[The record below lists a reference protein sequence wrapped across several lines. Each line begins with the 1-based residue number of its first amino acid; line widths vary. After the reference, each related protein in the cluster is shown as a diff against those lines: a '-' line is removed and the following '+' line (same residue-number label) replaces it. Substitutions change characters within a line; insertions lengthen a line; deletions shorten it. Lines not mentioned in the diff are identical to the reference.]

1 MSDNEYEEDMDSFS
15 NTNDNDSNETDIL
28 RENIKSKKEII
39 DKRKQKMSS
48 SSEDKSEDEDEDE
61 DDADEDFNDALKKYY
76 RLKNEYEESLND
88 NKKKIM
94 NSSGLSLKE
103 KRIEFNKLKRKCV
116 NCKRPVGTI
125 FNTKFSNDETSDIIK
140 KDRHLIALCGDR
152 DDPCPLNIDINL
164 GATDDIRNIVIK
176 YEKELNEFKN
186 KIIIDKN
193 ELLFGYI
200 TSNIAVEKFEEIK
213 EEIKSTTELFDL
225 YFENL
230 NDIIDNPVKKADLE
244 TLEKGFY
251 ENVDS
256 LKSMVQEFE
265 RSGDTQYVLDAVEL
279 YKNEILVKVN
289 KIMKMKYAYTDV
301 DYNEDEKTY
310 HLYQLKHTIKQFEI
324 DVGEND
330 HAIISMKIG
339 MPQKIKKTSAIKEN
353 PIVDMNQ
360 ERIPSLKKR
369 PKLVIKE
376 STQPLESEPLES
388 EPLESE
394 PLKSEQKTEID
405 SEKSQDSE
413 DIEEYKIGD

>member
-388 EPLESE
+388 EPL
-394 PLKSEQKTEID
+394 KSEQKTEID

>member
-1 MSDNEYEEDMDSFS
+1 M
-15 NTNDNDSNETDIL
+15 I
-28 RENIKSKKEII
+28 R
-39 DKRKQKMSS
+39 
-48 SSEDKSEDEDEDE
+48 
-61 DDADEDFNDALKKYY
+61 
-76 RLKNEYEESLND
+76 
-88 NKKKIM
+88 KKKIM
-94 NSSGLSLKE
+94 NSAGLSLKE
-103 KRIEFNKLKRKCV
+103 KRIEFHKLKRKCV

-125 FNTKFSNDETSDIIK
+125 FNTKFSNDETSYIIK

-230 NDIIDNPVKKADLE
+230 NNIIDNPVKKADLE
-244 TLEKGFY
+244 ALEKGFY

-289 KIMKMKYAYTDV
+289 KIMKMKYAYTGV

-353 PIVDMNQ
+353 PIVEMNQ
-360 ERIPSLKKR
+360 ERIPALKKR

-376 STQPLESEPLES
+376 STQTLDSEP
-388 EPLESE
+388 EPM
-394 PLKSEQKTEID
+394 KD
-405 SEKSQDSE
+405 SEKSE